1 MTSPAAPPLS
11 PACPACRSAVLEQV
25 ERVFVDLIAATW
37 ARQDA
42 WRGFD
47 AAEVAAR
54 IAADLRTDAVAFRQ
68 CPRCGLESAEPPRA
82 WSAGNYPPESYG
94 LCWDHVR
101 ALELLRREP
110 PGRLLEIGC
119 ADGKFLEKAAGLGHH
134 VSGIDFAEHRVA
146 AARARGVP
154 AHVADVR
161 QVAAVAG
168 ADRFDYLVMFQVIEH
183 LEQPDEVFEA
193 IGAIAAPQSLLV
205 AACPAAQR
213 YTRRVPHADRIG
225 RSEFWD
231 YPPMHLLRWS
241 EEGLRIFLARH
252 GWRLERTECE
262 PFSLIAAAAHLTAT
276 NGLAAGWYP
285 SPVRRRLETLAWM
298 VRLLAERV
306 RGPMTGIRLLAVA
319 RRGGS

>member
-1 MTSPAAPPLS
+1 MTDPDAPPLS
-11 PACPACRSAVLEQV
+11 RTCPACLSSALEQV
-25 ERVFVDLIAATW
+25 ERVSVDRIAAAW

-42 WRGFD
+42 WRGVD
-47 AAEVAAR
+47 ATEVAAR
-54 IAADLRTDAVAFRQ
+54 VSADLRTDAVAFLR
-68 CPRCGLESAEPPRA
+68 CRRCGLESADPPRA
-82 WSAGNYPPESYG
+82 WSADHYPPEEYG
-94 LCWDHVR
+94 ICWDHLR
-101 ALELLRREP
+101 ALDLLRREP
-110 PGRLLEIGC
+110 PGLLLEIGC
-119 ADGKFLEKAAGLGHH
+119 ADGKFLEQAAALGHH
-134 VSGIDFAEHRVA
+134 VTGIDFAEHRVA

-154 AHVADVR
+154 AQVADVR
-161 QVAAVAG
+161 QVAAVARV
-168 ADRFDYLVMFQVIEH
+168 DRFDYLVMFQVIEH

-193 IGAIAAPQSLLV
+193 IGAIAAPRSLLV
-205 AACPAAQR
+205 AACPAASR

-225 RSEFWD
+225 RSDFWD

-252 GWRLERTECE
+252 GWRLERAECE

-276 NGLAAGWYP
+276 NGLAGGWYA

-319 RRGGS
+319 RRGGC